1 MCCPKDLLPAM
12 MGPMTADDALTGAAV
27 AFPIS
32 DPATG
37 ARSSTA
43 LARAV
48 IDDALEGSSASAV
61 DPVGADATR
70 PDGGSWRTAYPARFR
85 ALLEAGLASPAD
97 ALRIARQG
105 LDSLHTRLGINL
117 HSTRPA
123 RTEPL
128 NATSVVGSA
137 KAQRTVVLPEHGT
150 LLSGTALERRL
161 DDWLAAGVIEPSC
174 AEAVRTVAAHPE
186 WLDLSDLSFVL
197 MGAGAQMGPLASLL
211 TWGAEVIAVDLPRPA
226 LWARLHTAA
235 NASAGRMHMLTSDIT
250 ADPDAVAT
258 WLQDRD
264 LRGRSMVL
272 GNYVYAPGGDHVLA
286 AAAVDAITAHTM
298 STRDD
303 VSLAFLGTPTDVYAV
318 PTEIV
323 TASRRAF
330 SKTGPMR
337 IARPGLRTMSRGR
350 LAVPNYPAGGAE
362 PGGGAAGIVDSLVL
376 QQGANYAFAKR
387 IQRWRASDAAASGV
401 TVSFGVAPP
410 SRTTSVV
417 ENRLLRAAYDG
428 AHRFGVEIFDPA
440 TSNALMAVLLVHDLR
455 NPTEYDH
462 PWQREVDGAAHG
474 GLWRQGY
481 RPRSVLGMAVGFGAR
496 SLIASR

>member
-1 MCCPKDLLPAM
+1 
-12 MGPMTADDALTGAAV
+12 MTADDALSGTAV

-43 LARAV
+43 LAQAV
-48 IDDALEGSSASAV
+48 IRDALGSTAAGPV
-61 DPVGADATR
+61 DPAGAD
-70 PDGGSWRTAYPARFR
+70 PSGSGGGSWRTEYPAHFR

-105 LDSLHTRLGINL
+105 LGSLHARLGIDL
-117 HSTRPA
+117 HSA
-123 RTEPL
+123 RTADGEPL

-150 LLSGTALERRL
+150 LLSGTTLERRL

-211 TWGAEVIAVDLPRPA
+211 TWGAEVIAVDLPRPP
-226 LWARLHTAA
+226 LWARLHMAA

-250 ADPDAVAT
+250 ADPGAVAT

-286 AAAVDAITAHTM
+286 AAAVDAITAHTL

-318 PTEIV
+318 PAEIV
-323 TASRRAF
+323 AASRRAYGR
-330 SKTGPMR
+330 TGPMR
-337 IARPGLRTMSRGR
+337 IARPMLRTVSRGR
-350 LAVPNYPAGGAE
+350 LALANYPSDGPE
-362 PGGGAAGIVDSLVL
+362 PVGGAAGIVDSLVL
-376 QQGANYAFAKR
+376 QQGPNYAFAKR
-387 IQRWRASDAAASGV
+387 IQRWRATEAAAAGV
-401 TVSFGVAPP
+401 TVSYGVAPP
-410 SRTTSVV
+410 SRTRSVV

-440 TSNALMAVLLVHDLR
+440 TANALMAVLLVHDLR
-455 NPTEYDH
+455 NPREYDH

-481 RPRSVLGMAVGFGAR
+481 VPRSVLGMAVGFGAR
-496 SLIASR
+496 SLILNR